1 MANHPVPTLLAA
13 VQVPKPTSQLI
24 SNPYSPAALN
34 RLELG
39 SMKRIIIFDFDGVLA
54 DSLEPMLRFA
64 NQVCQELG
72 VQATPSKAD
81 LEALDKM
88 EFSEFGRQVGIPEN
102 QITTFV
108 QRNQQLFYEQDQ
120 PPEIVQGMQSVISS
134 LAGHNTLAIITG
146 NSCKVVENFLEKY
159 QIRNNFQI
167 ILCDEH
173 KGNRLEKIRQ
183 VMGLASNHSS
193 SVYMIGDAVSDIRAA
208 HAAGITSIAVS
219 WGHQSVDKLS
229 QANPDVIVQEPENI
243 LDYFSTEIA
252 NHENNN

>member
-1 MANHPVPTLLAA
+1 LPAA
-13 VQVPKPTSQLI
+13 ERVSKPAQQLV
-24 SNPYSPAALN
+24 SNPYSPVAVN

-39 SMKRIIIFDFDGVLA
+39 SMNRIIIFDFDGVLA

-72 VQATPSKAD
+72 VQASPSKAD
-81 LEALDKM
+81 LEALDRM
-88 EFSEFGRQVGIPEN
+88 EFSEFGRQVGIPED
-102 QITTFV
+102 QVTTFV

-134 LAGHNTLAIITG
+134 LAEHNTLAIITG
-146 NSCKVVENFLEKY
+146 NSCKLVESFLEKY

-183 VMGLASNHSS
+183 VMELASNNSTR
-193 SVYMIGDAVSDIRAA
+193 VFMIGDAVSDIRAA

-219 WGHQSVDKLS
+219 WGHQSVNKLS
-229 QANPDVIVQEPENI
+229 QANPDIIVQQPKNI
-243 LDYFSTEIA
+243 LDYFSTEMA
-252 NHENNN
+252 DHEFTS